1 MTNKGVETYT
11 PRALIY
17 DLKGGFG
24 SINIYKLY
32 ETPPAQDHYQEQQ
45 YDLSW

>member
-1 MTNKGVETYT
+1 VTGKGVETYT

-24 SINIYKLY
+24 SINKYKLY
-32 ETPPAQDHYQEQQ
+32 EAPPAQDYHQQQ

>member
-1 MTNKGVETYT
+1 MTSKGVETYT

-24 SINIYKLY
+24 SINKYKLY
-32 ETPPAQDHYQEQQ
+32 ETPPAQDHYQEQ